1 MKGEINMTNEGF
13 LFAFLAFIVL
23 IVIFAV
29 IAVIGAVSSVV
40 GGAIPTILNNSDEE
54 NGGA

>member
-1 MKGEINMTNEGF
+1 MKGEIIMTNEGF

-29 IAVIGAVSSVV
+29 IAIIGAVSTVV
-40 GGAIPTILNNSDEE
+40 GGVVPTILNNSDEE